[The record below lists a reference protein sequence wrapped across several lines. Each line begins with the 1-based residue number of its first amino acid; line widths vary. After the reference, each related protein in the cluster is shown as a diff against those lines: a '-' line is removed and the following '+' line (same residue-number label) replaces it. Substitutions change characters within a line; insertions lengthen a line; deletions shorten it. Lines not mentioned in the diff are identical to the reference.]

1 MNDYSFGNLLYELRT
16 EKQLSQSELGEMFGV
31 SNKAV
36 SKWEMGISK
45 PRPAMLVDLA
55 SFFQISVEE
64 LLAGK
69 RSETSVKGS
78 SDEPAPELRFR
89 AEEYH
94 RSRRKKRISLA
105 VLFLSFAVYLLLGII
120 IIVCGKEDTVLGPIL
135 TGVAML
141 AELVSFILFLVFYAA
156 QKRQKR
162 MMYTVFP
169 ERTKEIRQL
178 LAGTARSESRLAKK
192 WGKFYVFFGMIVF
205 SLSISNLVLQLT
217 GSYGWW
223 LLALVAS
230 ILILGSIS
238 LILIRFVNRHKTRR
252 RTSHH

>member
-69 RSETSVKGS
+69 RNETSAKKAP
-78 SDEPAPELRFR
+78 DDPAPEIRFR

-94 RSRRKKRISLA
+94 RNRRKKWISLA
-105 VLFLSFAVYLLLGII
+105 VLFLSFAVYLLLGILI
-120 IIVCGKEDTVLGPIL
+120 IICGKEDTVLGPIL

-141 AELVSFILFLVFYAA
+141 TELVAFILFFVFYAA

-162 MMYTVFP
+162 MMYTLFP
-169 ERTKEIRQL
+169 ERTEEIRQL
-178 LAGTARSESRLAKK
+178 LKEAVRSESRLQKK
-192 WGKFYVFFGMIVF
+192 WGKFYVFFGIIVF
-205 SLSISNLVLQLT
+205 SISISNIVLQLT
-217 GSYGWW
+217 GSYWWW

-230 ILILGSIS
+230 ILVLGSIS
-238 LILIRFVNRHKTRR
+238 SIVIRVANWRKTRR
-252 RTSHH
+252 